1 MKNLMRKVA
10 VIVPVAAIILFTA
23 VKVNAQTAEI
33 GFRLMPTISAFDM
46 KTSSGGTVKGSANL
60 GYGIGAFV
68 GYNFTNNIGVQG
80 EVMYSSITQKY
91 TQESVERK
99 VNLRYVNI
107 PLLFSLNTG
116 KTNAV
121 NLNLVAGPQI
131 GISVGSKVFTSG
143 GDGTNQ
149 AMLTIKKGDLGVAY
163 GAGVDF
169 ALGSSGMARLGVG
182 FRGVYGLLNISDNNN
197 STTTN
202 SLYVLDRTHI
212 KTYSLYTG
220 LSLLF

>member
-202 SLYVLDRTHI
+202 SFYVLDRTHI